1 MDSIEKGYP
10 SNKKTE
16 QPGTYT
22 ILSFLLSQIAINNET
37 EEEGH
42 THSLRP
48 HCKRKWNML
57 R

>member
-1 MDSIEKGYP
+1 MDSVEKGYP

-42 THSLRP
+42 AHSLRP
-48 HCKRKWNML
+48 HCKRK
-57 R
+57 